1 MLGAYARERRHDD
14 SVGELNGPDLNRGE
28 KHLNRIHNDC
38 VGSELENNEIDLPE
52 NCAKIVSLWRNTEL

>member
-1 MLGAYARERRHDD
+1 
-14 SVGELNGPDLNRGE
+14 VGELNGPDLNRGE